1 MTLLGAA
8 VLLFLVLTLA
18 GLVWWANDEYDKV
31 KAGEKWPDNWHE
43 LIK

>member
-8 VLLFLVLTLA
+8 VLLFLVLALA
-18 GLVWWANDEYDKV
+18 GLVWWADNDARI
-31 KAGEKWPDNWHE
+31 KAGEGWPDDWHE